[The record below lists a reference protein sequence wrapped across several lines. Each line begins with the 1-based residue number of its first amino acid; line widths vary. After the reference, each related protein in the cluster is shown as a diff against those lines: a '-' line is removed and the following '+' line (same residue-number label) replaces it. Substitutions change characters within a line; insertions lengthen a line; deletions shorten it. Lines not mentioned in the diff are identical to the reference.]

1 MEDDRI
7 TALMKYVRGEIS
19 FSEWIESGAGSADV
33 EDENET
39 QDGNGDD
46 QGDGEAGGLQTTEV
60 NTLSEERSQ
69 PTGVENVWLS
79 EMDNTSRFTHIH
91 QVSYHGLLI
100 SGCHSWHLPSLLHS
114 SWKTYSFDKDPP
126 VP

>member
-7 TALMKYVRGEIS
+7 VALMKYVRGEIS

-46 QGDGEAGGLQTTEV
+46 QGAKNGETGGLQTTDV
-60 NTLSEERSQ
+60 NTPSEERNE
-69 PTGVENVWLS
+69 PTGVENVCLS
-79 EMDNTSRFTHIH
+79 SSR
-91 QVSYHGLLI
+91 LLI
-100 SGCHSWHLPSLLHS
+100 SGCH
-114 SWKTYSFDKDPP
+114 
-126 VP
+126 

>member
-1 MEDDRI
+1 MFLYSEAKMEDDRI

-69 PTGVENVWLS
+69 PTGVENV
-79 EMDNTSRFTHIH
+79 
-91 QVSYHGLLI
+91 
-100 SGCHSWHLPSLLHS
+100 
-114 SWKTYSFDKDPP
+114 
-126 VP
+126 

>member
-7 TALMKYVRGEIS
+7 VALMKYVRGEIS

-46 QGDGEAGGLQTTEV
+46 QGDGETGGLQTTEV
-60 NTLSEERSQ
+60 NTVSEHRSE
-69 PTGVENVWLS
+69 PTGEEKIRLS
-79 EMDNTSRFTHIH
+79 SSR
-91 QVSYHGLLI
+91 LLI
-100 SGCHSWHLPSLLHS
+100 DIKFHIID
-114 SWKTYSFDKDPP
+114 F
-126 VP
+126 

>member
-46 QGDGEAGGLQTTEV
+46 QGDGEAG
-60 NTLSEERSQ
+60 
-69 PTGVENVWLS
+69 
-79 EMDNTSRFTHIH
+79 D
-91 QVSYHGLLI
+91 
-100 SGCHSWHLPSLLHS
+100 
-114 SWKTYSFDKDPP
+114 
-126 VP
+126 

>member
-1 MEDDRI
+1 MKSTYYPIDGSRVILYSEAKMENDRI
-7 TALMKYVRGEIS
+7 AALMKYVRGEIS

-69 PTGVENVWLS
+69 PTGVENV
-79 EMDNTSRFTHIH
+79 
-91 QVSYHGLLI
+91 
-100 SGCHSWHLPSLLHS
+100 
-114 SWKTYSFDKDPP
+114 
-126 VP
+126 

>member
-69 PTGVENVWLS
+69 PTGVENVLLS

-100 SGCHSWHLPSLLHS
+100 SGCHS
-114 SWKTYSFDKDPP
+114 
-126 VP
+126 